1 MLRSELRNKG
11 GNMYTPKQYSDL
23 ERDVL
28 LAVGYFSESLRSA
41 SFNDLDK
48 YEKLSQYSR
57 DHIRGCVKHLIANGE
72 LLGSLT
78 KSFWLP

>member
-28 LAVGYFSESLRSA
+28 LAVGYFSESLKSA
-41 SFNDLDK
+41 SINDLYK

-57 DHIRGCVKHLIANGE
+57 DHIRDCVEHLIANRK
-72 LLGSLT
+72 LVGSLK
-78 KSFWLP
+78 KSFCLP